1 MTIGIT
7 PNDGGEDDIVRLMK
21 RVDTR
26 VDTRV
31 VERKEGNIIIMS
43 WSGMLIRMSIKMK
56 QDDSR
61 RIMADMRGSVGVI
74 ERLVMQIFGIPF
86 D

>member
-1 MTIGIT
+1 MTIGIK

-43 WSGMLIRMSIKMK
+43 WSG
-56 QDDSR
+56 DVD
-61 RIMADMRGSVGVI
+61 
-74 ERLVMQIFGIPF
+74 
-86 D
+86 